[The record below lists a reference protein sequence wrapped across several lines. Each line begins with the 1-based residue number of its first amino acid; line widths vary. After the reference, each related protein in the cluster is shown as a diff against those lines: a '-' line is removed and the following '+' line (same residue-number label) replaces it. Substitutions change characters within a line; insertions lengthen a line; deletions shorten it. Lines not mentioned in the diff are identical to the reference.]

1 MARNFKISAINASLF
16 GNESFNYFESSVES
30 KSMTSWD
37 FDGGG
42 DLNDFDLSIYE
53 ISVMLYEEYESRK
66 AYAAEALAYISNITF
81 TADGKTFTLSDMNS
95 AEIAA
100 FFSAMSVVKNGRKL
114 VLKRNQRI
122 NALRDKLGFVQGYN
136 NNSSGPYI
144 SINPRSTL
152 TYQKIRVPNTTA
164 TNNKLEEAA
173 KLVNINVSSKGISNK
188 KITNITSA
196 ANHQFKQIIQRYCMF
211 VPKTNKKAD
220 SNLLNVLLLTDEDS
234 DFFPILANTR
244 LQENAND
251 INLFDVGRRS
261 PNLYGYDIVSY
272 STNTHYK
279 ENFIFRSSDLYQ
291 EKKTKVIHYASGI
304 YNQQKEYNKNPKGGL
319 DDFGVVD
326 YSEELKSLK
335 NIPIPAAHTS
345 YRPETIGQSDISN
358 EYKLDKDG
366 NATEF
371 FGSFDIAY
379 FRHNIENILKP
390 QVRDAVAKIVDKI
403 IALPVAERP
412 DGFPFT
418 SSANIDFSSKV
429 VADMVSAICDG
440 NDKYFTTSKAD
451 GGLGIKLDGDLTAA
465 QFGALKTLSPGV
477 RYYSERQ
484 IVERPVW
491 KLVKCHSEEVYYV
504 RANEFYDYSL
514 SGLFHLANIKSTSD
528 PLPASENLFLNK
540 KYKNGEIA
548 GVYNLYNY
556 TDLELR
562 ADYTN
567 NYYDPHGNGKPN
579 PPFTANWST
588 ISGNAK
594 IYFYNQTEPKIGSGC
609 YKVYLGILPKD
620 PNLILNYTSLPHYYH
635 EADCSKVPCVSPAA
649 TPAPTPT
656 QTTTKSPTQ
665 TPSHTKTQTQ
675 TQTQTKTS
683 TPTQT
688 QTKTITPTRTQTKTP
703 RRTQTPSESVT
714 PTPTQTETPTRTPTV
729 TPSHSATP
737 TKTPASTS
745 TLTATPTPSES
756 PTRTP
761 TVTPSLTKSQTPSTT
776 KTLSNTGTPTQT
788 QSPTASCTSTP
799 TTTPSV
805 TASVTKTQTPS
816 KSVTQT
822 ITSTPSATNT
832 QTQTASVTKTQ
843 TQTQSVT
850 HTQTPT
856 ASATVT
862 PSHTETPTSTPSVT
876 ASCTAS
882 PTESLS
888 PEVSPST
895 SASPTATIT
904 PSSSV
909 TLTPTTTNTLTAT
922 QTPSESPTQ
931 TPTVSPSN
939 TVSPSSSK
947 TPNPT
952 ESPTSTPPSSPS
964 PTTTQ
969 TPSPSLTATPST
981 TQTLSATPTPPITG
995 TPTPTTTLTASPTG
1009 TPKSTTTPTTTK
1021 TQSQTPST
1029 TKTNSATPS
1038 ETRTPTG
1045 TGTPNVTPTSTNT
1058 LTATPTKTQTP
1069 SKTRT
1074 PTPEPSQS
1082 KTRTPT
1088 KTQTPS
1094 KTQTKTQ
1101 TPTGSQT
1108 KTPTV
1113 TPTQTRTPS
1122 TTRTHTATVTQTA
1135 SCTAS
1140 PTVTPS
1146 EGQFCEVFFVG
1157 APTTPTASPT
1167 KSKP

>member
-1 MARNFKISAINASLF
+1 MASNFKISAVNASLF
-16 GNESFNYFESSVES
+16 GNESFNYFESATES

-81 TADGKTFTLSDMNS
+81 TADGKTFTLNDMNS

-144 SINPRSTL
+144 SINPRSTS
-152 TYQKIRVPNTTA
+152 TYARIRVPNTTA

-173 KLVNINVSSKGISNK
+173 KLVNINVTSKGISNK

-196 ANHQFKQIIQRYCMF
+196 ANHQFKQVIQRYCAF
-211 VPKTNKKAD
+211 VPATNRKTE

-279 ENFIFRSSDLYQ
+279 ENFIFRSSDLY
-291 EKKTKVIHYASGI
+291 EDKRDKVIHYASGI
-304 YNQQKEYNKNPKGGL
+304 YNQQKEYNKNPNGGL

-345 YRPETIGQSDISN
+345 YRPDTIGQSDISD
-358 EYKLDKDG
+358 EYKLDADG

-403 IALPVAERP
+403 IALPAAERP

-418 SSANIDFSSKV
+418 SSANIDFSSKT

-504 RANEFYDYSL
+504 RANEFYDYSV
-514 SGLFHLANIKSTSD
+514 SGLFHLSNIKSTSD
-528 PLPASENLFLNK
+528 PLPESENLFLNK
-540 KYKNGEIA
+540 KHDNGEIA

-562 ADYTN
+562 TDYTN
-567 NYYDPHGNGKPN
+567 NYYDPNGDGKSN
-579 PPFTANWST
+579 PPFTSNWAT
-588 ISGNAK
+588 ISGSAK
-594 IYFYNQTEPKIGSGC
+594 IYFYNQVEPKIPPGC

-635 EADCSKVPCVSPAA
+635 EADCSKVPCVSPAS
-649 TPAPTPT
+649 TPAKTPT
-656 QTTTKSPTQ
+656 QTPTKSPTQ
-665 TPSHTKTQTQ
+665 TPSHTRTPTQTR
-675 TQTQTKTS
+675 TQTKTQ
-683 TPTQT
+683 TPTRT
-688 QTKTITPTRTQTKTP
+688 QTRTITPTRTQTRTP
-703 RRTQTPSESVT
+703 KRTQTPSESVT
-714 PTPTQTETPTRTPTV
+714 PTQTQTETPTRTPTV

-737 TKTPASTS
+737 TKTPTTTN
-745 TLTATPTPSES
+745 TLTATPTPTET
-756 PTRTP
+756 PTKTP
-761 TVTPSLTKSQTPSTT
+761 TVTPSVTKSQTPSTT
-776 KTLSNTGTPTQT
+776 KTLSNTRTQTQT

-805 TASVTKTQTPS
+805 TSSVTKTQTPS
-816 KSVTQT
+816 KSVT
-822 ITSTPSATNT
+822 NT
-832 QTQTASVTKTQ
+832 QTQTKSVTN
-843 TQTQSVT
+843 
-850 HTQTPT
+850 TQTPT
-856 ASATVT
+856 ASTTVT

-882 PTESLS
+882 PTESLA

-895 SASPTATIT
+895 SASPTVTIT

-909 TLTPTTTNTLTAT
+909 TLTSTTTNTLTAT

-931 TPTVSPSN
+931 TPTETASSTVTPSA
-939 TVSPSSSK
+939 SK

-952 ESPTSTPPSSPS
+952 ASPTKTPTTTNTLTATSTPPN
-964 PTTTQ
+964 
-969 TPSPSLTATPST
+969 
-981 TQTLSATPTPPITG
+981 TG
-995 TPTPTTTLTASPTG
+995 TPTPTRSPTS
-1009 TPKSTTTPTTTK
+1009 TPTRTPRRTETPTTTK

-1058 LTATPTKTQTP
+1058 LTATPTTTQTP
-1069 SKTRT
+1069 SRTRT
-1074 PTPEPSQS
+1074 RTPEPSQS

-1088 KTQTPS
+1088 NTQTPS

-1101 TPTGSQT
+1101 TPTGTQT

-1146 EGQFCEVFFVG
+1146 EGQFCEIFFV
-1157 APTTPTASPT
+1157 ATTPTASPT